1 MPNFNKCTVEFSFE
15 FGTIGN
21 KTMSVE
27 IQTPNKQISVVP
39 HQLDSKLINITTIE
53 VDLPTQIMLKFTGKD
68 YNTDTVI
75 DENGKIVQDIYVKIL
90 SVSMDGFKLNEKFLH
105 QKIKI
110 FTDQEQEYTTAY
122 IGFNGV
128 VTLDLVEDTVFS
140 QYLTLNA

>member
-1 MPNFNKCTVEFSFE
+1 MPDFNKCVMEFSFE
-15 FGTIGN
+15 FGNIGH
-21 KTMSVE
+21 KTMQVE
-27 IQTPNKQISVVP
+27 LKTPTEQISIMP
-39 HQLDSKLINITTIE
+39 CSIESKLINTTKIE
-53 VDLPTQIMLKFTGKD
+53 VDLPSRVVLKFTGKD

-75 DENGKIVQDIYVKIL
+75 DESGKIVQDIYVKIL
-90 SVSMDGFKLNEKFLH
+90 GISMDGFKLNEKFLH

-128 VTLDLVEDTVFS
+128 VVLNLIEDTVFS